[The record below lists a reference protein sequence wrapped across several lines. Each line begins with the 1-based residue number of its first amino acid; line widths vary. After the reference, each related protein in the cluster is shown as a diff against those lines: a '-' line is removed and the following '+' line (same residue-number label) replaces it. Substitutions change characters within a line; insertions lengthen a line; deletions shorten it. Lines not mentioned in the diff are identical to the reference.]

1 MGGVV
6 ALGLGS
12 VIAFVVSAILIARGA
27 AMPMGITLIVFGG
40 ILAMLATRQY
50 QSNRKGVDD
59 A

>member
-27 AMPMGITLIVFGG
+27 AMPMGVTLVVFGG
-40 ILAMLATRQY
+40 ILAMLAIRQY
-50 QSNRKGVDD
+50 QSNKKGGGD